1 MIRKQELTKS
11 AVIFSLPMSTASGL
25 VWRWR
30 SADHTTESGQSFGV
44 YADCAADAKRNGYTS
59 EVVPH
64 PVAPSTDMG
73 TPYLLRADVYRTEPL
88 ALFGALK
95 EKIERCAH
103 ELSRVYSTIKEQ
115 MTSAVP
121 GEATAKALTQT
132 AAIEVRLFECAED
145 LLALRAIMSG
155 GILDREVLERKLSD
169 SGADLLETRAE
180 LAHSQTSEKKARH
193 IALHDEVTGLPN
205 RSLFDDRLAHALVQ
219 AKRHA
224 WRVAV
229 MFIDLDK
236 FKTINDSYGHE
247 VGDAVLHAVAQR
259 LRASVRSADTVGRR
273 GGDEFLCLMLEAKD
287 DASIENL
294 ARKMMDNIAEPI
306 TVGERSLTI
315 QASVG
320 VAVYPEDAQSA
331 QSLLKKADMAMYKAK
346 QGDKGHLL
354 FSSIGEDSCA

>member
-11 AVIFSLPMSTASGL
+11 AIIFSLPMSSASGL

-30 SADHTTESGQSFGV
+30 SADHTKESEQSFGV

-59 EVVPH
+59 EIIAH
-64 PVAPSTDMG
+64 PVSSSNDGA
-73 TPYLLRADVYRTEPL
+73 TPYLLADVHRAQAVEL
-88 ALFGALK
+88 IGVLK
-95 EKIERCAH
+95 ENIERCAH
-103 ELSRVYSTIKEQ
+103 ELSRVYSTIKGQ

-121 GEATAKALTQT
+121 GEATARALTQT
-132 AAIEVRLFECAED
+132 AAVEVRLFECAED
-145 LLALRAIMSG
+145 LLALSAVMSG
-155 GILDREVLERKLSD
+155 GVLDREVLERELWD
-169 SGADLLETRAE
+169 SRADLLETRAE

-205 RSLFDDRLAHALVQ
+205 RSLFDDRLTHALVQ

-229 MFIDLDK
+229 MFVDLDK
-236 FKTINDSYGHE
+236 FKMINDSYGHA
-247 VGDAVLHAVAQR
+247 VGDTVLHAVAQR
-259 LRASVRSADTVGRR
+259 LRASVRSGDSVGRR

-287 DASIENL
+287 DSSIEHL
-294 ARKMMDNIAEPI
+294 ARKMIDNIAEPI
-306 TVGERSLTI
+306 TVGERSLKI

-346 QGDKGHLL
+346 QGDKGYLL
-354 FSSIGEDSCA
+354 FSSIREDSCG